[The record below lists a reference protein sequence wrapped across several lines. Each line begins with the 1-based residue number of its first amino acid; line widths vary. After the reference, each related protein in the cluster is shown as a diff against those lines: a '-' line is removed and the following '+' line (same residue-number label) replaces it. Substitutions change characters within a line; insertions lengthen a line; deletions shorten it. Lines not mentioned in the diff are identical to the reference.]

1 MHIMGDMGKKAI
13 GLLGRLGVFLLFPV
27 AKLSVAENR

>member
-1 MHIMGDMGKKAI
+1 MGDMGKNAI
-13 GLLGRLGVFLLFPV
+13 GLLGRLDVFLFPV